1 MERSAIAVA
10 GREHSNKALPVLPQQ
25 ENKQDILLSIYST
38 CVCDVGSRS
47 MDNADTSSW
56 SSNRSWMNNLWGAW
70 TNAFHMSLST
80 LCLLILCL
88 RNSNSSRNRESTR
101 KAWICTASNSSNLIR
116 HGDFRNLFMNV
127 CICIGIYIGMYVDTM
142 IMIILMAMLPS
153 IYR

>member
-1 MERSAIAVA
+1 
-10 GREHSNKALPVLPQQ
+10 
-25 ENKQDILLSIYST
+25 
-38 CVCDVGSRS
+38 
-47 MDNADTSSW
+47 
-56 SSNRSWMNNLWGAW
+56 
-70 TNAFHMSLST
+70 MSLST
-80 LCLLILCL
+80 LWPLILCL

-101 KAWICTASNSSNLIR
+101 KAWIYTASNSSNLIR